1 MLHLIYSGR
10 VVIILI
16 NSSKDY
22 YLSKTYFVKV
32 RVIER
37 SILLTKKKK
46 NESDSFKE
54 EKKLNFSHLFGKIE
68 NQSVT
73 FHPLSSI
80 FVH

>member
-1 MLHLIYSGR
+1 M
-10 VVIILI
+10 ILI

-32 RVIER
+32 RVIEP

-54 EKKLNFSHLFGKIE
+54 EKS
-68 NQSVT
+68 
-73 FHPLSSI
+73 
-80 FVH
+80 

>member
-32 RVIER
+32 RVIEP

-46 NESDSFKE
+46 MNQILL
-54 EKKLNFSHLFGKIE
+54 KKKKVKF
-68 NQSVT
+68 
-73 FHPLSSI
+73 
-80 FVH
+80 